1 MTRKDELLIMVGV
14 FDAAVDHADLGR
26 ISKGTVSFEYYW
38 LDRWYNVFRFLEP
51 DGSLRNLYCNICMP
65 PKFNGGT
72 LDYVDLDI
80 DLVIWPDARVVTLDE
95 ADFADNAA
103 KYQYPPDVTQKAFE
117 SVDELKQM
125 IANREFPFE
134 IL

>member
-1 MTRKDELLIMVGV
+1 MVGV

-65 PKFNGGT
+65 PKFSGET

-80 DLVIWPDARVVTLDE
+80 DLVIWPDGSVVTLDE
-95 ADFADNAA
+95 VDFADNAA
-103 KYQYPPDVTQKAFE
+103 KFQYPTDVTQKALD
-117 SVDELKQM
+117 SVDELKLM